1 MYSTTD
7 AGNIAVWVFGMF
19 LFTWLIGAPVGGML
33 IALLAIFVVSCILH
47 K

>member
-7 AGNIAVWVFGMF
+7 AGNIAVWVFMMF
-19 LFTWLIGAPVGGML
+19 AFVWLMGAPVGGML
-33 IALLAIFVVSCILH
+33 LALFLIFVVSCILH